1 MARRSQRS
9 QRETFGLSGLH
20 APPVALSDGL
30 PSFEEHREQSAAS
43 HDHRRALVATA
54 RSRTTACPGGLP
66 LASSTEAR
74 PPRDALAARVRSA
87 LREISCSWSPPS
99 EEPLSAPMVGNR
111 AISVSF
117 HTQHRGLN
125 KLGASPTNACVALA
139 APTRCAGAELPS
151 SLHNQTA
158 DAHCSAMQRGYA
170 LLMVLGTA
178 TALQSGLLSSVQQS
192 RPSLAIAMR
201 IRNPRRKGVSSRA
214 EKANGLSIKG
224 GYGRAAPKS
233 GAGKQALAEAGAG
246 KLGHVQVLLLKECAL
261 GGAGAVL
268 PMSLAE
274 FRNVVERKRVGR
286 LASPR
291 EVAEAAASP
300 EGVVAYYA
308 TKAAAAQATPA
319 AATPATPTPAATATP
334 ADVPPDTAQAP
345 PSD

>member
-1 MARRSQRS
+1 
-9 QRETFGLSGLH
+9 
-20 APPVALSDGL
+20 
-30 PSFEEHREQSAAS
+30 
-43 HDHRRALVATA
+43 
-54 RSRTTACPGGLP
+54 
-66 LASSTEAR
+66 
-74 PPRDALAARVRSA
+74 
-87 LREISCSWSPPS
+87 
-99 EEPLSAPMVGNR
+99 
-111 AISVSF
+111 
-117 HTQHRGLN
+117 
-125 KLGASPTNACVALA
+125 
-139 APTRCAGAELPS
+139 
-151 SLHNQTA
+151 
-158 DAHCSAMQRGYA
+158 MQRGYA

-319 AATPATPTPAATATP
+319 AATPATPTPVATATP
-334 ADVPPDTAQAP
+334 AEAPPDTAQAL